1 MGAIYFLIPIS
12 LIVLGFAVWALIWA
26 INSGQYDDLDG
37 ASWRVIYDDQD
48 QKRKSPANTS
58 SITEPTDTSHD
69 H

>member
-48 QKRKSPANTS
+48 QQRKTARLDASMTDPA
-58 SITEPTDTSHD
+58 DTFHD

>member
-48 QKRKSPANTS
+48 QKRKVARKNA